1 MIDYAKELEI
11 SSNVRFVG
19 RTHEVVKYM
28 HAFDMLIL
36 PSRFEGLPLTIIE
49 AVSNALPCIISD
61 KVSKEAIIDGF
72 VTSISLDNM
81 EEWVENI
88 LALPINKREENKG
101 KSIALVEEK
110 GYDIKDKYMDCG
122 ESVYTHDGF
131 AGASGPACV
140 MCVSFSYVINKM
152 IKGIYK
158 KVLILATGALHS
170 QISYQQKE
178 SIPSITHG
186 IVLEVSE

>member
-1 MIDYAKELEI
+1 
-11 SSNVRFVG
+11 
-19 RTHEVVKYM
+19 
-28 HAFDMLIL
+28 
-36 PSRFEGLPLTIIE
+36 
-49 AVSNALPCIISD
+49 
-61 KVSKEAIIDGF
+61 
-72 VTSISLDNM
+72 
-81 EEWVENI
+81 
-88 LALPINKREENKG
+88 
-101 KSIALVEEK
+101 
-110 GYDIKDKYMDCG
+110 MDCG

-178 SIPSITHG
+178 TIPCIAHAV
-186 IVLEVSE
+186 VLEVTK